1 MLSMK
6 GMKSK
11 STNNNNIIWAELM
24 LCALQTLCKN
34 KLKNPQTKTHNNW
47 NLIKKCDKCPNAR
60 MRDCSTDQT
69 PGQHFALSELLSGWF

>member
-1 MLSMK
+1 MK

-34 KLKNPQTKTHNNW
+34 KLKNPQTKTHNN
-47 NLIKKCDKCPNAR
+47 
-60 MRDCSTDQT
+60 
-69 PGQHFALSELLSGWF
+69 